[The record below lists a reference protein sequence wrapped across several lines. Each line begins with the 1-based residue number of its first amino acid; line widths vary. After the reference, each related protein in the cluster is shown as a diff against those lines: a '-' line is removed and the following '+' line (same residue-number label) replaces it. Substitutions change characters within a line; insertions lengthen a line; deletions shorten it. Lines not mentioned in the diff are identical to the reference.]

1 MYASQGTGDTSSLP
15 GKVLVEPLPRKSH
28 DKRQTLATFTRTME
42 PRSDTE
48 SVIDKIRRGEI
59 SALDAFAAEL
69 PEVFAAEILA
79 KLATVKDTL
88 RLAQVNKL
96 CRDTVWSED
105 NVRSLGAKFRE
116 TIPTIDFDTV
126 SRFEHAYGHPIHW
139 AAAYRVLPAVRALL
153 KSEEEAYNRVNT
165 AGLTALHY
173 AVNRGVVYIPQN
185 LEIVRMLIEAG
196 ADINKLTNNGWTPL
210 RFAATSGHP
219 EITKILIDAGAD
231 LNISNPL
238 RNAVQAAKYNGHDPN
253 SKKYCRA
260 CQACAAL
267 LIQAGA
273 TIPDYSA
280 STSNDSDSDDTSS
293 EGSGLGGSDD
303 NAWF

>member
-1 MYASQGTGDTSSLP
+1 
-15 GKVLVEPLPRKSH
+15 
-28 DKRQTLATFTRTME
+28 ME

-260 CQACAAL
+260 CQACADL

-273 TIPDYSA
+273 NIPYVSDD
-280 STSNDSDSDDTSS
+280 DSDFDESYCS
-293 EGSGLGGSDD
+293 EVDFDGISQS
-303 NAWF
+303 